1 MFYHQF
7 LFPDLNE
14 KFAELSVG
22 WMKLKRSRGVTYML
36 GQVKSGH
43 LAVSRCGPVQSPLW
57 LKRGVKVEVSQ
68 FILQWSNKNGVEWG
82 GAGRVWGLMS
92 M

>member
-1 MFYHQF
+1 MDEAQKFKGG
-7 LFPDLNE
+7 DLY
-14 KFAELSVG
+14 VG
-22 WMKLKRSRGVTYML
+22 SS
-36 GQVKSGH
+36 QVKSGH
-43 LAVSRCGPVQSPLW
+43 LAVSGCGPVQSPLW

-82 GAGRVWGLMS
+82 GAGRVWGLMA

>member
-1 MFYHQF
+1 MDEAQKFKGG
-7 LFPDLNE
+7 DLY
-14 KFAELSVG
+14 VG
-22 WMKLKRSRGVTYML
+22 S

-43 LAVSRCGPVQSPLW
+43 LAVSGCCPVQSPLW

-82 GAGRVWGLMS
+82 GAGRVWGLMA

>member
-1 MFYHQF
+1 M
-7 LFPDLNE
+7 
-14 KFAELSVG
+14 
-22 WMKLKRSRGVTYML
+22 
-36 GQVKSGH
+36 SG
-43 LAVSRCGPVQSPLW
+43 CGPVQSPLW

-82 GAGRVWGLMS
+82 GAGRVWGLMA